1 MSRLP
6 ELRDCFTPDG
16 NLKFDPYRVDPE
28 LDRRYQAVF
37 DEDGYLLDRSAVGR
51 LVEKMQW
58 SWRCDAV
65 GLYHADIH
73 AGSTKGSYPTKYY
86 FR

>member
-37 DEDGYLLDRSAVGR
+37 DDDGFLRDSTALAKLIEQMKWG
-51 LVEKMQW
+51 
-58 SWRCDAV
+58 WRCNAV